1 MIPNKNQKIVT
12 AILITALVAPSA
24 MAGLFTAFR
33 CETKKRDNSE
43 TTGCAVGQGCY
54 KETTTKGYCVENNN
68 PFGDKCKPGS
78 QTGSGISQKYPGSCS
93 RNYNNDW
100 ECANTATWA
109 REIAIRADCGD
120 VKLL

>member
-33 CETKKRDNSE
+33 CETKTKYNSE

-54 KETTTKGYCVENNN
+54 KETTTKGYCVENDNI
-68 PFGDKCKPGS
+68 FGTKCKPGS
-78 QTGSGISQKYPGSCS
+78 QTGKGISEKYPGTCS
-93 RNYNNDW
+93 RNFNQDW
-100 ECANTATWA
+100 VCVNTAKTA
-109 REIAIRADCGD
+109 RKIAINCDCGD

>member
-33 CETKKRDNSE
+33 CETKTKDNSE

-54 KETTTKGYCVENNN
+54 KETTTKGECVSNDK
-68 PFGDKCKPGS
+68 FWTAKCKPGS
-78 QTGSGISQKYPGSCS
+78 QTGKGISEKYPGTCS
-93 RNYNNDW
+93 RNFNQDW
-100 ECANTATWA
+100 VCVNTAKTA
-109 REIAIRADCGD
+109 RKIAINCDCGD

>member
-33 CETKKRDNSE
+33 CETKTKDNSE

-54 KETTTKGYCVENNN
+54 KETTTKGYCVENNDF
-68 PFGDKCKPGS
+68 FGTKCKPGS
-78 QTGSGISQKYPGSCS
+78 QTGKGISEKYPGTCS
-93 RNYNNDW
+93 RNFNQDW
-100 ECANTATWA
+100 VCVNTAKTA
-109 REIAIRADCGD
+109 RQIAINCDCGD